1 MSTTVLTASSRTISH
16 PRADGDV
23 GAPGVIPGVVIPG
36 EIPSRRRLP
45 RARRPPVPR
54 WASLVGVLALW
65 QLAGVTGLL
74 SPDLLAPPS
83 TIATTGWRLLGDGEL
98 ESALLVSSGR
108 LALGLLLGIAAGV
121 CLGLLSGLSRWGDAL
136 LDPPVQ
142 ALRTLPHLGL
152 VPLFILWFGIDE
164 TPKVLLITLGVA
176 FPLYLSIHSGV
187 RQSDPK
193 LVEAAQVLGLSRW
206 QRVWHVSLPS
216 ALPHALVGLR
226 QGLGLAWLSLIVAE
240 QVNASA
246 GLGFMINN
254 AREFLQTDVVVVG
267 LVVYA
272 VLGLLTDALVR
283 GIEHRALAWRGVRP

>member
-1 MSTTVLTASSRTISH
+1 MSTSVLTASPRTT
-16 PRADGDV
+16 PRLQADNDV
-23 GAPGVIPGVVIPG
+23 VGPSVIPR
-36 EIPSRRRLP
+36 S
-45 RARRPPVPR
+45 RRPPVPR
-54 WASLVGVLALW
+54 WASLVGVVVLW
-65 QLAGVTGLL
+65 QLASAAKFL

-83 TIATTGWRLLGDGEL
+83 TIATTGWRLVRSGEL
-98 ESALLVSSGR
+98 GSALLVSSGR
-108 LALGLLLGIAAGV
+108 LALGLFLGIAAGV
-121 CLGLLSGLSRWGDAL
+121 SLGLLSGLSRWGDAL

-164 TPKVLLITLGVA
+164 TPKVLLIAMGVS

-187 RQSDPK
+187 RQSDPN
-193 LVEAAQVLGLSRW
+193 LLEAARVLGFTHA

-226 QGLGLAWLSLIVAE
+226 QGLGMAWLSLIVAE
-240 QVNASA
+240 QVNASS

-272 VLGLLTDALVR
+272 ILGLLTDTVVR
-283 GIEHRALAWRGVRP
+283 QIERRALSWRGTQR

>member
-1 MSTTVLTASSRTISH
+1 MSTSVLTASPRTT
-16 PRADGDV
+16 PRLPADNDV
-23 GAPGVIPGVVIPG
+23 VGPSVIPR
-36 EIPSRRRLP
+36 S
-45 RARRPPVPR
+45 RRPPVPR
-54 WASLVGVLALW
+54 WASLVGVVVLW
-65 QLAGVTGLL
+65 QLASAAKFL

-83 TIATTGWRLLGDGEL
+83 TIATTGWRLVRSGEL
-98 ESALLVSSGR
+98 GSALLVSSGR
-108 LALGLLLGIAAGV
+108 LALGLFLGMAAGV
-121 CLGLLSGLSRWGDAL
+121 SLGLLSGLSRWGDAL

-164 TPKVLLITLGVA
+164 TPKVLLIAMGVS

-187 RQSDPK
+187 RQSDPN
-193 LVEAAQVLGLSRW
+193 LLEAARVLGFTHA

-226 QGLGLAWLSLIVAE
+226 QGLGMAWLSLIVAE
-240 QVNASA
+240 QVNASS

-272 VLGLLTDALVR
+272 ILGLLTDTVVR
-283 GIEHRALAWRGVRP
+283 QIERRALSWRGTQR

>member
-1 MSTTVLTASSRTISH
+1 MSTSVLTAQPRTVSRV
-16 PRADGDV
+16 PADEDV
-23 GAPGVIPGVVIPG
+23 AAPGVAAR
-36 EIPSRRRLP
+36 S
-45 RARRPPVPR
+45 RRPPVPR

-65 QLAGVTGLL
+65 QLASATSVLPL
-74 SPDLLAPPS
+74 DLLAPPS
-83 TIATTGWRLLGDGEL
+83 TIATAGWRLARSGEL
-98 ESALLVSSGR
+98 GSALLVSSGR
-108 LALGLLLGIAAGV
+108 ISLGLFFGVTAGV
-121 CLGLLSGLSRWGDAL
+121 TLGLLSGLSRWGDAL

-164 TPKVLLITLGVA
+164 TPKVLLIAMGVA

-193 LVEAAQVLGLSRW
+193 LVEAARVLGFTRW

-226 QGLGLAWLSLIVAE
+226 QGLGMAWLSLIVAE
-240 QVNASA
+240 QVNSSS

-272 VLGLLTDALVR
+272 VLGLLTDAVVR
-283 GIEHRALAWRGVRP
+283 QIERRALSWRGAQQ

>member
-1 MSTTVLTASSRTISH
+1 MTISILSA
-16 PRADGDV
+16 PSRAISQLRADDDADRPDAG
-23 GAPGVIPGVVIPG
+23 PGVTPR
-36 EIPSRRRLP
+36 SRRSP
-45 RARRPPVPR
+45 IPR
-54 WASLVGVLALW
+54 WASLVGVFATW
-65 QLAGVTGLL
+65 QLASTTKLL

-83 TIATTGWRLLGDGEL
+83 TIATTGWRLAGSGEL
-98 ESALLVSSGR
+98 GSALLVSSGR
-108 LALGLLLGIAAGV
+108 IAIGLLFGVTAGV
-121 CLGLLSGLSRWGDAL
+121 TLGLLSGLSRWGDAL

-164 TPKVLLITLGVA
+164 TPKVLLIAMGVA
-176 FPLYLSIHSGV
+176 FPLYLAIHSGV

-193 LVEAAQVLGLSRW
+193 LLEAARVLGFTSW
-206 QRVWHVSLPS
+206 QRIWHVSLPS

-240 QVNASA
+240 QVNSSA

-254 AREFLQTDVVVVG
+254 AREFLQTDVIVVG

-283 GIEHRALAWRGVRP
+283 GLERRALSWRGAPR

>member
-1 MSTTVLTASSRTISH
+1 MSTSVLTAQPWTI
-16 PRADGDV
+16 PRVPTDEDAATPD
-23 GAPGVIPGVVIPG
+23 VIPR
-36 EIPSRRRLP
+36 SH
-45 RARRPPVPR
+45 RPPVPR

-65 QLAGVTGLL
+65 QVASATNAL
-74 SPDLLAPPS
+74 PRDLLAPPS
-83 TIATTGWRLLGDGEL
+83 TIATAGWRLARSGEL
-98 ESALLVSSGR
+98 GSALLISSGR
-108 LALGLLLGIAAGV
+108 ISLGLFFGVTAGV
-121 CLGLLSGLSRWGDAL
+121 TLGLLSGLSRWGDAL

-164 TPKVLLITLGVA
+164 TPKVLLIAMGVA

-193 LVEAAQVLGLSRW
+193 LLEAARVLGFTHW

-226 QGLGLAWLSLIVAE
+226 QGLGMAWLSLIVAE
-240 QVNASA
+240 QVNSSS

-272 VLGLLTDALVR
+272 VLGLLTDAVVR
-283 GIEHRALAWRGVRP
+283 QIERRALSWRGTQQ

>member
-1 MSTTVLTASSRTISH
+1 MSTSVLTASPRTTSR
-16 PRADGDV
+16 PRVDDPVAG
-23 GAPGVIPGVVIPG
+23 PIVIPR
-36 EIPSRRRLP
+36 S
-45 RARRPPVPR
+45 RRPPVPR

-65 QLAGVTGLL
+65 QVASATRLL

-83 TIATTGWRLLGDGEL
+83 TIATTGWRLARSGEL
-98 ESALLVSSGR
+98 GSALLVSSGR
-108 LALGLLLGIAAGV
+108 ISLGLFLGVTAGV
-121 CLGLLSGLSRWGDAL
+121 TLGLLSGLSRWGDAL

-142 ALRTLPHLGL
+142 GLRTLPHLGL
-152 VPLFILWFGIDE
+152 IPLFILWFGIDE
-164 TPKVLLITLGVA
+164 TPKVLLIAMGVA

-193 LVEAAQVLGLSRW
+193 LLEAARVLGFTHA

-226 QGLGLAWLSLIVAE
+226 QGLGMAWLSLIVAE
-240 QVNASA
+240 QVNSSS

-272 VLGLLTDALVR
+272 VLGLLTDSVVR
-283 GIEHRALAWRGVRP
+283 LIERRALSWRGPQR

>member
-1 MSTTVLTASSRTISH
+1 MTTSVLTASPRTT
-16 PRADGDV
+16 PRLPADNDV
-23 GAPGVIPGVVIPG
+23 VGPSVIPR
-36 EIPSRRRLP
+36 S
-45 RARRPPVPR
+45 RRPPVPR
-54 WASLVGVLALW
+54 WASLVGVVVLW
-65 QLAGVTGLL
+65 QLASAAKFL

-83 TIATTGWRLLGDGEL
+83 TIATTGWRLVRSGEL
-98 ESALLVSSGR
+98 GSALLVSSGR
-108 LALGLLLGIAAGV
+108 LALGLFLGIAAGV
-121 CLGLLSGLSRWGDAL
+121 SLGLLSGLSRWGDAL

-164 TPKVLLITLGVA
+164 TPKVLLIAMGVS

-187 RQSDPK
+187 RQSDPN
-193 LVEAAQVLGLSRW
+193 LLEAARVLGFTHA

-226 QGLGLAWLSLIVAE
+226 QGLGMAWLSLIVAE
-240 QVNASA
+240 QVNASS

-272 VLGLLTDALVR
+272 ILGLLTDTVVR
-283 GIEHRALAWRGVRP
+283 QIERRALSWRGTQR